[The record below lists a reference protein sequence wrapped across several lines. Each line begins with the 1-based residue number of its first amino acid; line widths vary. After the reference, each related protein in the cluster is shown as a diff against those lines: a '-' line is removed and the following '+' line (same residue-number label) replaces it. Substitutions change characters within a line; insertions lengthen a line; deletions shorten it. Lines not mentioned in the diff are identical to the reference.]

1 MIIPFYPRN
10 PSMIFFFTTLTML
23 IGKGKIIPKSQRLPS
38 LSDTADILPFAMT
51 FVIAAW
57 ICYFFYADGFGIEIF
72 CTLFEKYKT
81 SLAFDCGWFYFS
93 WFKFLIE
100 ENCFFSDCSWIL
112 WNYFLCY
119 LLCCYLIIKLRG
131 FFCYEHWI

>member
-51 FVIAAW
+51 FVIAA
-57 ICYFFYADGFGIEIF
+57 
-72 CTLFEKYKT
+72 
-81 SLAFDCGWFYFS
+81 
-93 WFKFLIE
+93 
-100 ENCFFSDCSWIL
+100 
-112 WNYFLCY
+112 
-119 LLCCYLIIKLRG
+119 
-131 FFCYEHWI
+131 